1 LSQNISITRKNSGND
16 FETTA
21 RKNINIAHRTMGSS
35 ATKLQQAAPKKGMV
49 SFYSLCATKG
59 DGAIQ
64 KMEDFRG
71 KVIYATNV
79 ASK

>member
-1 LSQNISITRKNSGND
+1 
-16 FETTA
+16 
-21 RKNINIAHRTMGSS
+21 MGSS
-35 ATKLQQAAPKKGMV
+35 TSKLQAASKKGTV
-49 SFYSLCATKG
+49 SFASLCATKG
-59 DGAIQ
+59 DGSIV